1 MGILSGSAAVT
12 RFTVPAL
19 TDEPDFEAVRF
30 REIEPGSET
39 RESAGFVPAE
49 PDAPWEVGARRW
61 FFRLRIDT
69 VRPDPTAVQERVKE
83 MVRAEL
89 DQGAE
94 FVGSKKRK
102 KMKELAEEELIFGA
116 QPRSKI
122 VECCIDGETLYV
134 GSTAKNIL
142 GRVAETMRRIHVPA
156 DLKAPWVDRG
166 DPDIESPILETYE
179 PGESLLGARFLRAL
193 IGDREILFEPES
205 GLVKLRTEDAR
216 VTLGGSVLKDLV
228 RYVER
233 GCEVLS
239 AKLISGD
246 PAASFTLDGL
256 SFRVSS
262 LRVETSR
269 HDHWTEQLDERLGR
283 IAEVYGLLERKYE
296 ELAPRLFHV

>member
-12 RFTVPAL
+12 RFNVPAL
-19 TDEPDFEAVRF
+19 DSEPDFEAVRF
-30 REIEPGSET
+30 RDIEPGSET

-69 VRPDPTAVQERVKE
+69 VRPDTTAVQERVKE

-134 GSTAKNIL
+134 GSTAKNVL
-142 GRVAETMRRIHVPA
+142 GRVTEMMRRIHVPA
-156 DLKAPWVDRG
+156 DFKTPWIDRG
-166 DPDIESPILETYE
+166 DPDIESPIFETYE

-193 IGDREILFEPES
+193 IGDRELIFEPES

-216 VTLGGSVLKDLV
+216 VTLAGSVLKDLV

-233 GCEVLS
+233 GCEVMS
-239 AKLISGD
+239 AKILTGD
-246 PAASFTLDGL
+246 PAATFTLEAL
-256 SFRVSS
+256 SFRISG
-262 LRVETSR
+262 LRVETAR
-269 HDHWTEQLDERLGR
+269 HDQWIEQLDERLDR
-283 IAEVYGLLERKYE
+283 IAAVYELLERKYE
-296 ELAPRLFHV
+296 ELAPRLFHA